1 MACNEWVGHL
11 SVRRPNLSFTWDVDT
26 KYSVPSNMFLGHHL
40 RILLLLAIT
49 TTAVRAFTWADGGYS
64 QHRQKYYN
72 EAEYE
77 DTEDYYYDYGQ

>member
-1 MACNEWVGHL
+1 
-11 SVRRPNLSFTWDVDT
+11 
-26 KYSVPSNMFLGHHL
+26 MFPGHHL